1 MKIIMSKA
9 VMAESN
15 LVGQQICRALE
26 FPAKDLSADEVM
38 QSCVAATAE
47 LQNVRYEIVGDE
59 LHCIIDDKLI
69 LATLRIYG
77 KVAHYAKALE
87 EQLELYAAENSSLR
101 AAGFEN
107 AQDLFTSYQGLE
119 KQLAAVQL
127 QIQQYREALSGLLQ
141 DDGAIAFFAPMNVA
155 KAYAALAL
163 PADTALEAIVEKAG
177 EVMRER
183 SATVCDKRSTY
194 YGRASAESQEAK
206 DCAFN
211 IRAFPPVKLDDLK

>member
-1 MKIIMSKA
+1 MIT
-9 VMAESN
+9 ERE
-15 LVGQQICRALE
+15 Q
-26 FPAKDLSADEVM
+26 
-38 QSCVAATAE
+38 
-47 LQNVRYEIVGDE
+47 
-59 LHCIIDDKLI
+59 I
-69 LATLRIYG
+69 LALAGEPVGYVNSQPKHPDDWFSLSSMGDSWNPVFTADQVIAAR
-77 KVAHYAKALE
+77 KPLE

-211 IRAFPPVKLDDLK
+211 IRALPPVKLDDLK